1 MSTFRNNLGR
11 LINDDSVVSNS
22 NASLWLDKFIFD
34 SRKPDPKKP
43 ETKNY
48 GKSSNGDDETAK
60 AEIVREVTQK
70 IIEPLIYNDYFH
82 KVWKPNLYSFGAKYR
97 EAKVKNRL
105 AINLGSESV
114 LETNISLH
122 RVFGVP
128 FIAGSSLKGMT
139 AAFIRQYGDWK
150 KDKDKDEYNYY
161 ITIFGDENN
170 AGFITFYDA
179 LYVPNTGFP
188 DKNGVK
194 RPLYADVMTTHH
206 QDYYG
211 SGNVPP
217 ADWDGPIPVPFISAT
232 GEYLIALSAPEGCE
246 KWLELTFDIL
256 GFALATEGIGAKTS
270 SGYGRLKLQDKDGN
284 YSDKYEIQVITQ
296 PNSTENNANS
306 VSPSQ
311 TVSESQRV
319 ADSFFKR
326 INALRN
332 TDVASQIKTFADAC
346 IEMKDEFA
354 KKEVAQAIVIKVAEA
369 NRETQSKEKKWY
381 QQIKSISEG
390 VEWVVEV
397 TE

>member
-11 LINDDSVVSNS
+11 LINADSVVSNS

-70 IIEPLIYNDYFH
+70 IIEPPIYKTYFENTWH
-82 KVWKPNLYSFGAKYR
+82 SQLQNFGAKCR
-97 EAKVKNRL
+97 KAKVKNRL

-150 KDKDKDEYNYY
+150 KDGDFY
-161 ITIFGDENN
+161 ITVFGDENN

-179 LYVPNTGFP
+179 LYVPESGFN
-188 DKNGVK
+188 KK
-194 RPLYADVMTTHH
+194 PLYGDVMTVHH

-217 ADWDGPIPVPFISAT
+217 ADWDSPNPVPFISAT

-246 KWLELTFDIL
+246 DWIKLTFDIL

-270 SGYGRLKLQDKDGN
+270 SGYGRLKLQEESGN
-284 YSDKYEIQVITQ
+284 YTDKYDTKVSSQS
-296 PNSTENNANS
+296 NSIENNSNS
-306 VSPSQ
+306 VSTSQ
-311 TVSESQRV
+311 PVSESGRI
-319 ADSFFKR
+319 ADSFIKR

-332 TDVASQIKTFADAC
+332 TDVAGQIKTFADEC
-346 IEMKDEFA
+346 IEMKDESA
-354 KKEVAQAIVIKVAEA
+354 KKNVAQAIVIKVAEA
-369 NRETQSKEKKWY
+369 KRENQSKEKKWY
-381 QQIKSISEG
+381 RQIKSISEG

>member
-1 MSTFRNNLGR
+1 MTTFRNDVGR
-11 LINDDSVVSNS
+11 LLNNKFKLSEA

-34 SRKPDPKKP
+34 SRKDA
-43 ETKNY
+43 
-48 GKSSNGDDETAK
+48 NGSQNNDEKAK
-60 AEIVREVTQK
+60 AELVREVTQT
-70 IIEPLIYNDYFH
+70 ILEPPIYKTYFENTWLLH
-82 KVWKPNLYSFGAKYR
+82 LDNFGAKHR
-97 EAKVKNRL
+97 KSKVKNRL

-150 KDKDKDEYNYY
+150 KDGDFY

-188 DKNGVK
+188 DKDGVK
-194 RPLYADVMTTHH
+194 RPLYSDVMTVHH

-211 SGNVPP
+211 GGNVPP
-217 ADWDGPIPVPFISAT
+217 ADWDSPNPVPFISAT

-246 KWLELTFDIL
+246 NWLELTFDIL

-270 SGYGRLKLQDKDGN
+270 SGYGRLKLQDKDGI
-284 YSDKYEIQVITQ
+284 YSDKYDTKVSSQS
-296 PNSTENNANS
+296 NSTENNPNP
-306 VSPSQ
+306 VTTSQ
-311 TVSESQRV
+311 TISESERI
-319 ADSFFKR
+319 ADAFIKR
-326 INALRN
+326 INAIRN
-332 TDVASQIKTFADAC
+332 TDVAGQIKTFADEC
-346 IEMKDEFA
+346 IEMQDETA

-369 NRETQSKEKKWY
+369 KRENQSKEKRWY
-381 QQIKSISEG
+381 RQIKSISEG